1 MGIEESP
8 RPASLTRTL
17 SIASISSVSTTT
29 SKKPSAHPLPP
40 SDPIRAPPPVM
51 PTALVRVASEAAA
64 LAMEKRKSGAFSIA
78 SSSSSIRSVSSIAS
92 TVKKP
97 SMTKT
102 LELSPKTEGSAEEV
116 QGVAPEVEEFVAKS
130 ATKSEESV
138 LEVEESVT
146 KSITTSEE
154 PIILAGEPVIK
165 STTKSEEL
173 VLKVEEPTEEIVAP
187 SVRGAAKTRTTG
199 GMRSRAAVPAA
210 ARRGSAVPLAKTI
223 AERAIK
229 ASSRASVDEKTPT
242 SRPGSRASI
251 RPESRAS
258 SLRPESRVSV
268 RPDSRAAKRT
278 SMSGLQEKKAP
289 SITARS
295 LNSTSSSVK
304 PSDKGKKGGKKEKS
318 RIDKLK
324 KEEVK

>member
-1 MGIEESP
+1 MRLGIEEPP
-8 RPASLTRTL
+8 RPVSLARTL
-17 SIASISSVSTTT
+17 SIASIASVSTTA
-29 SKKPSAHPLPP
+29 SKRKPSGHPLPL
-40 SDPIRAPPPVM
+40 SDLTRPPPPVM

-92 TVKKP
+92 TVKHP
-97 SMTKT
+97 STQQTVSIPQKT
-102 LELSPKTEGSAEEV
+102 VEVPSVTVDIPQKTVEVPSVTVEVLPKTEDTVGEV
-116 QGVAPEVEEFVAKS
+116 QEVA
-130 ATKSEESV
+130 
-138 LEVEESVT
+138 
-146 KSITTSEE
+146 
-154 PIILAGEPVIK
+154 
-165 STTKSEEL
+165 
-173 VLKVEEPTEEIVAP
+173 LKVEEPVTKSEEPILKVEEESTRNVEEIAAPVAK
-187 SVRGAAKTRTTG
+187 AATKTRTAG
-199 GMRSRAAVPAA
+199 GTRSRAAIPAA

-229 ASSRASVDEKTPT
+229 ASGRASVDEKTPT
-242 SRPGSRASI
+242 SRPGSRASV

-295 LNSTSSSVK
+295 LNSTSSSVR